1 MNSTFMGIEI
11 GKRGLMAHN
20 QGLTTT
26 GHNLTNASTEGYSR
40 QRVEFGTFEP
50 LYAPHLNREET
61 PGQIGQGVVAVRVER
76 VRDQLLEGQ
85 IVAQQ
90 GGLGYWET
98 RDRYI
103 GILEQIHN
111 EPTEVSVR
119 TQMDKFWDAWQ
130 ELSLHPSE
138 MAPRE
143 AVVQRG
149 KTLIDSIHGQY
160 RQLAATR
167 DMIEGDINIVTGQVN
182 DLSRQIA
189 KLNEEI
195 IKVEAM
201 GDSPNDL
208 YDRRDLLVEKLGK
221 LVPVTVDRRDPDEF
235 MVHVD
240 GQILVQG
247 KLSRSFRLEMD
258 PGNDGYSRLAWDDTG
273 SAATL
278 PGGVLGALFGLR
290 DGDLRDEI
298 ASLDTMTL
306 TFTDLV
312 NEVHRSAYGLN
323 GKTGVDF
330 FTEQPAINNVAGN
343 YDRNGDGVYDASYVH
358 RLTGGNSLDAQEQ
371 IGLAGVIRLSGPEG
385 EVAVEYRP
393 TDTVGDLVKRINN
406 SGAEVVARL
415 TADGRLQLRATTAAD
430 RANPD
435 FVIRHVE
442 DSGDF
447 LAGYSGVL
455 AASGPAGAFDWGRAD
470 AVISLRAGGD
480 AGPGA
485 DFAVAPLAHPSGWIE
500 VSRAVSSDLTSVAA
514 GFGLNGRPAETGD
527 GSAALA
533 IASLRSGAVMVGTQS
548 TFDDYFAD
556 AVAGIALKGEQAGR
570 MAETQSRIVKNLG
583 DQRDSI
589 SGVNID
595 EELSNMIK
603 FQHGYAAAAKFIANF
618 DEMLDTIINRM
629 GV

>member
-50 LYAPHLNREET
+50 LYAPHLTREET
-61 PGQIGQGVVAVRVER
+61 PGQIGQGVVATRVQR
-76 VRDQLLEGQ
+76 IRDELLEGQ

-90 GGLGYWET
+90 GGLGYWDT
-98 RDRYI
+98 RDKYV
-103 GILEQIHN
+103 GILEQIYN

-119 TQMDKFWDAWQ
+119 SQMDKFWDAWQ

-138 MAPRE
+138 LAPRE

-149 KTLIDSIHGQY
+149 KTLMDAIHGQY
-160 RQLAATR
+160 RRLSQTR
-167 DMIEGDINIVTGQVN
+167 EMINGDIEIVTEQVN
-182 DLSRQIA
+182 DLARQVA
-189 KLNEEI
+189 ALNEEI
-195 IKVEAM
+195 VKVEAM

-221 LVPVTVDRRDPDEF
+221 LVNVTVDRRDPDEY
-235 MVHVD
+235 MVHID
-240 GQILVQG
+240 GHILVQG
-247 KLSRSFRLEMD
+247 SIARKFVLTTD
-258 PGNDGYSRLAWDDTG
+258 QGNDGMAKITWDDTG
-273 SAATL
+273 ADAFFE
-278 PGGVLGALFGLR
+278 GGQLGALVELR
-290 DGDLRDEI
+290 DVDLKREI
-298 ASLDTMTL
+298 AALDTVTL

-312 NEVHRSAYGLN
+312 NEVHRSAYGLS
-323 GKTGVDF
+323 GQTGVDF

-343 YDRNGDGVYDASYVH
+343 YDRDGDGVYDASYLH
-358 RLTGGNSLDAQEQ
+358 RMTGGNALKTQDQ
-371 IGLAGVIRLSGPEG
+371 IGLAGVLRLSGPEG
-385 EVAVEYRP
+385 LVEIEYRP
-393 TDTVGDLVKRINN
+393 TDTVGDLVQRINY
-406 SGAEVVARL
+406 SGAEVTARL
-415 TADGRLQLRATTAAD
+415 TTDGRLQLRATTAAELG
-430 RANPD
+430 NPD

-447 LAGYSGVL
+447 LTGYAGLLSGSGQ
-455 AASGPAGAFDWGRAD
+455 AAAYDWERAD
-470 AVISLRAGGD
+470 AYLALRTGSE

-485 DFAVAPLAHPSGWIE
+485 DFSVAPIAHPSGWIE
-500 VSRAVSSDLTSVAA
+500 LSKEVTQDLTKVAA
-514 GFGLNGRPAETGD
+514 GFGSNGRPAEAGD

-533 IASLRSGAVMVGTQS
+533 IARLRTGSVMVGTQS
-548 TFDDYFAD
+548 TFDDWFAD
-556 AVAGIALKGEQAGR
+556 AVARVGLEGERAGR
-570 MAETQSRIVKNLG
+570 MAETQSRIAKNLG
-583 DQRDSI
+583 DMRDSI

-595 EELSNMIK
+595 EELANMIK